1 MKLQIWQRYLKLPAE
16 KKSNLICKLLL
27 EFPIINEIFVD
38 ISSDRSKVI
47 TKQDIIDLLKNKSNL
62 TGDTLVRRACTI
74 RSWFRWIRNNL
85 GIVEVD
91 RNGNIRVSRQLT
103 LE

>member
-1 MKLQIWQRYLKLPAE
+1 
-16 KKSNLICKLLL
+16 LLL

-62 TGDTLVRRACTI
+62 TGHTLVRRARTI